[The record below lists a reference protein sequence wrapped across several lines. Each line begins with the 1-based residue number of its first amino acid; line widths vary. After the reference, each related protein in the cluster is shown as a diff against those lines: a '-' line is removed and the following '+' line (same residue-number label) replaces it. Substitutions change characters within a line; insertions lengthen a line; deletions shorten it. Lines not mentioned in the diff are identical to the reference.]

1 VRKRSKYRPKKVLA
15 DPIGF
20 VLSGMQPLPQLKEQF
35 LMIQIK
41 NREALEQVRIG
52 RATKDD
58 VDRLISMANM
68 SESLAIHGK
77 GNDWL
82 KEINE
87 SQHHLHALAERGVKL
102 GMRFVMKAAEWEALK
117 LITDLHEVQL
127 KNCTV
132 YDIERACD
140 YVEKRL
146 RAGSAT
152 LIPLP
157 SKEDHEQEPKD
168 S

>member
-1 VRKRSKYRPKKVLA
+1 
-15 DPIGF
+15 
-20 VLSGMQPLPQLKEQF
+20 MQRLPQLKDQF

-41 NREALEQVRIG
+41 NREALEQVRTG

-58 VDRLISMANM
+58 VDRLIAMANM

-87 SQHHLHALAERGVKL
+87 SQHHLHALAERGVRL

-127 KNCTV
+127 ENSTV
-132 YDIERACD
+132 YDIEKAYD
-140 YVEKRL
+140 YVEKTIREGK
-146 RAGSAT
+146 AK
-152 LIPLP
+152 LIRT
-157 SKEDHEQEPKD
+157 KEQPNETQENK

>member
-1 VRKRSKYRPKKVLA
+1 
-15 DPIGF
+15 
-20 VLSGMQPLPQLKEQF
+20 
-35 LMIQIK
+35 MIQIK

-58 VDRLISMANM
+58 VDRLIAMANM

-77 GNDWL
+77 GSDWL

-87 SQHHLHALAERGVKL
+87 SQHHLHALAERGVRL

-127 KNCTV
+127 ENSTV
-132 YDIERACD
+132 YDIEKAYD
-140 YVEKRL
+140 YVEKTIREGK
-146 RAGSAT
+146 AK
-152 LIPLP
+152 LIRT
-157 SKEDHEQEPKD
+157 KEQPNESQENK

>member
-1 VRKRSKYRPKKVLA
+1 VRKRSKYRPRKIIA
-15 DPIGF
+15 DPLGF
-20 VLSGMQPLPQLKEQF
+20 VLSGMQRLPQLKDQF

-52 RATKDD
+52 RANKDD
-58 VDRLISMANM
+58 IDRLIAMANM

-77 GNDWL
+77 GSDWL

-87 SQHHLHALAERGVKL
+87 SQHHLHALAERGVRL

-127 KNCTV
+127 ENSTV
-132 YDIERACD
+132 YDIEKAYD
-140 YVEKRL
+140 YVEKTI
-146 RAGSAT
+146 RAGKAKLIKTKKESA
-152 LIPLP
+152 
-157 SKEDHEQEPKD
+157 
-168 S
+168 

>member
-1 VRKRSKYRPKKVLA
+1 
-15 DPIGF
+15 
-20 VLSGMQPLPQLKEQF
+20 MQRLPQLKDQF

-41 NREALEQVRIG
+41 NREALEQVRTG

-58 VDRLISMANM
+58 VDRLIAMANM

-87 SQHHLHALAERGVKL
+87 SQHHLHALAERGVRL

-127 KNCTV
+127 ENSTV
-132 YDIERACD
+132 YDIEKAYD
-140 YVEKRL
+140 YVEKTIREGK
-146 RAGSAT
+146 AK
-152 LIPLP
+152 LIRT
-157 SKEDHEQEPKD
+157 KEQPNESQENK

>member
-1 VRKRSKYRPKKVLA
+1 MRKRSKYRPRKIIA
-15 DPIGF
+15 DPLGF
-20 VLSGMQPLPQLKEQF
+20 VLSGMQRLPELRDQF

-52 RATKDD
+52 RANKDD
-58 VDRLISMANM
+58 IDRLIAMANM

-77 GNDWL
+77 GSDWL

-87 SQHHLHALAERGVKL
+87 SQHHLHALAERGVRL

-127 KNCTV
+127 ENSTV
-132 YDIERACD
+132 FDIEKAYD
-140 YVEKRL
+140 YVEKTIREGKAKPI
-146 RAGSAT
+146 RM
-152 LIPLP
+152 
-157 SKEDHEQEPKD
+157 KEQPNENQEDK

>member
-1 VRKRSKYRPKKVLA
+1 
-15 DPIGF
+15 
-20 VLSGMQPLPQLKEQF
+20 
-35 LMIQIK
+35 
-41 NREALEQVRIG
+41 
-52 RATKDD
+52 
-58 VDRLISMANM
+58 MANM

-87 SQHHLHALAERGVKL
+87 SQHHLHALAERGVRL

-127 KNCTV
+127 ENSTV
-132 YDIERACD
+132 YDIEKAYD
-140 YVEKRL
+140 YVEKTIREGK
-146 RAGSAT
+146 AK
-152 LIPLP
+152 LIRT
-157 SKEDHEQEPKD
+157 KEQPNETQENK

>member
-1 VRKRSKYRPKKVLA
+1 
-15 DPIGF
+15 
-20 VLSGMQPLPQLKEQF
+20 MQRLPQLKDQF

-52 RATKDD
+52 RANKDD
-58 VDRLISMANM
+58 IDRLIAMANM

-77 GNDWL
+77 GSDWL

-87 SQHHLHALAERGVKL
+87 SQHHLHALAERGVRL

-127 KNCTV
+127 ENSTV
-132 YDIERACD
+132 YDIEKAYD
-140 YVEKRL
+140 YVEKTI
-146 RAGSAT
+146 RAGKAKLIKTKKESA
-152 LIPLP
+152 
-157 SKEDHEQEPKD
+157 
-168 S
+168 

>member
-1 VRKRSKYRPKKVLA
+1 MRKRSKYRPKKVLA

-58 VDRLISMANM
+58 VDRLISMSNM

-87 SQHHLHALAERGVKL
+87 SQHHLHALAERGVRL

-127 KNCTV
+127 ENSTV
-132 YDIERACD
+132 YDIEQAYD
-140 YVEKRL
+140 YVEKTI
-146 RAGSAT
+146 RAGKAK
-152 LIPLP
+152 LIRT
-157 SKEDHEQEPKD
+157 KEQPRETQEDKG
-168 S
+168 